1 MRMSRRLSQVLLT
14 GMTVLLASILV
25 FLYVESGA
33 GSDHTSAYTESRD
46 LIRQIKQLDAQW
58 ETEILKARIALTHN
72 YDPLVSPLTEMTSLW
87 ARFET
92 MESGH
97 GHNDSE
103 QWQAVHNA
111 YLNAI
116 KEKTRLVERFKSHN
130 AVLRNS
136 LAFLPT
142 AEDDIQGQFARLEDV
157 DKLQLQNVATD
168 TYDLLLS
175 SLEFAQ
181 VTSDDKAADILV
193 GLNKLAVNKE
203 RLPVE
208 FHAPIEVLSNHIA
221 LVTRE
226 QPVVNNLLEQI
237 AAIPVAGLLDD
248 ITNLL
253 NRDQQQAEAV
263 DQKYHFYLLVFSSLL
278 MVLLV
283 FLAIRLLR
291 SFAVINRVNKELQ
304 AANEGLEQRVEDRT
318 RELKDTQSELLDT
331 ARQAGM
337 AEIATNVL
345 HNVGNVLNSVNIS
358 ADLVTRKLR
367 TSKALGLGKAM
378 QLINDHSHDL
388 GEFITRDEKG
398 KLLPGY
404 LNQLVDA
411 IAIEQQSIT
420 EELVQLSKSVDH
432 IKDIVATQQS
442 YAGASS
448 LVEPL
453 HVSDLLEDALR
464 MNSGALT
471 RHHVTVVKEYSDVPR
486 VMGDKHRLLLI
497 LINLISNAKYAM
509 SDLSDRPRQ
518 MTLGVKVVDNKTLQ
532 VSVKDEGEGI
542 APENMTRIFAHG
554 FTTRKEG
561 HGFGLHSC
569 ALAAIE
575 MNGHLSAFSDGPG
588 KGALFTL
595 QIPLINAEVKHEQ
608 PVEPAYSADR

>member
-1 MRMSRRLSQVLLT
+1 MKTSNRRNLALLGVVALMLASVLL
-14 GMTVLLASILV
+14 
-25 FLYVESGA
+25 FLYLKSSSNQTITYA
-33 GSDHTSAYTESRD
+33 ESRD
-46 LIRQIKQLDAQW
+46 LIGRIKQLNAQW
-58 ETEILKARIALTHN
+58 ETEILKARIAISHN
-72 YDPLVSPLTEMTSLW
+72 YDPLVSPLTEITDLW
-87 ARFET
+87 ERFDT
-92 MESGH
+92 MESSH
-97 GHNDSE
+97 GRNDSPV
-103 QWQAVHNA
+103 WRTSHDA
-111 YLNAI
+111 YLSAI
-116 KEKTRLVERFKSHN
+116 QEKTRLVEQFKSHN

-142 AEDDIQGQFARLEDV
+142 AEDDIQEQLARLADE
-157 DKLQLQNVATD
+157 DKLQLQNIATD

-181 VTSDDKAADILV
+181 VTSDDKAADILL
-193 GLNKLAVNKE
+193 GLNKMGVNKQ
-203 RLPVE
+203 RLPE
-208 FHAPIEVLSNHIA
+208 QFHSPIDIMSNHIA
-221 LVTRE
+221 LIVRE
-226 QPVVNNLLEQI
+226 QPVVNRLLENI
-237 AAIPVAGLLDD
+237 EAVPVAERLDD

-253 NRDQQQAEAV
+253 NTDQQRTDAV
-263 DQKYHFYLLVFSSLL
+263 DQRYHFYMLVFS
-278 MVLLV
+278 VLLV
-283 FLAIRLLR
+283 LLLVYLAIHLMR
-291 SFAVINRVNKELQ
+291 SFTVINRVNKALQ
-304 AANEGLEQRVEDRT
+304 TANEDLELRVEERT

-367 TSKALGLGKAM
+367 GSKALGLGKAM
-378 QLINDHSHDL
+378 QLINDHQGDL
-388 GEFITRDEKG
+388 GTFLTEDPKG

-411 IAIEQQSIT
+411 IALEQQGMT
-420 EELVQLSKSVDH
+420 DELAQLTKSVDH

-442 YAGASS
+442 YAGANS
-448 LVEPL
+448 LMEPL
-453 HVSDLLEDALR
+453 HISELLEDALR

-471 RHHVTVVKEYSDVPR
+471 RHHVTVVKEYSDVPQ

-509 SDLSDRPRQ
+509 SDLSNRPRQ
-518 MTLGVKVVDNKTLQ
+518 MTLGVKIVEDKILQ
-532 VSVKDEGEGI
+532 VSVKDDGEGI
-542 APENMTRIFAHG
+542 AEENMTRIFSHG

-575 MNGHLSAFSDGPG
+575 MNGHLTAHSDGPG

-595 QIPLINAEVKHEQ
+595 QIPLKTVKE
-608 PVEPAYSADR
+608 EA

>member
-1 MRMSRRLSQVLLT
+1 MKTYHRRNLLVLSGVAL
-14 GMTVLLASILV
+14 LLASTLL
-25 FLYVESGA
+25 FLYLKSS
-33 GSDHTSAYTESRD
+33 SDQTATYAESRD
-46 LIRQIKQLDAQW
+46 LIGRIKQLNAQW
-58 ETEILKARIALTHN
+58 ETEILKARITISHN
-72 YDPLVSPLTEMTSLW
+72 YDPLVAPLNEMTQLW
-87 ARFET
+87 EQFET
-92 MESGH
+92 KESNHGRNDPIWHAGH
-97 GHNDSE
+97 DAYHT
-103 QWQAVHNA
+103 AVQ
-111 YLNAI
+111 
-116 KEKTRLVERFKSHN
+116 EKTRLVEQFKSHN

-142 AEDDIQGQFARLEDV
+142 AEDDIQEPLTRLLDE
-157 DKLQLQNVATD
+157 DKLQLQNIATD

-193 GLNKLAVNKE
+193 GLNKLKVNKE
-203 RLPVE
+203 RLPE
-208 FHAPIEVLSNHIA
+208 QFHSPIDVLSNHIA
-221 LVTRE
+221 LILRE
-226 QPVVNNLLEQI
+226 QPVVNQLLQNIE
-237 AAIPVAGLLDD
+237 AVPVAARLDD
-248 ITNLL
+248 ITSLL
-253 NRDQQQAEAV
+253 NQDQQQTEAI
-263 DQKYHFYLLVFSSLL
+263 DRRYHFYMLVFSTLL
-278 MVLLV
+278 VMVLV
-283 FLAIRLLR
+283 YLATRLMR
-291 SFAVINRVNKELQ
+291 SFGEINRVNKELQ
-304 AANEGLEQRVEDRT
+304 TANDILEQRVEERT

-367 TSKALGLGKAM
+367 SSKAQGLGKAM
-378 QLINDHSHDL
+378 QLINAHQDDL
-388 GEFITRDEKG
+388 GAFLTQDEKG

-411 IAIEQQSIT
+411 IALEQQGMT
-420 EELVQLSKSVDH
+420 DELAQLSKSVDH

-442 YAGASS
+442 YAGANS
-448 LVEPL
+448 LMEPL
-453 HVSDLLEDALR
+453 HISELLEDALR
-464 MNSGALT
+464 MNAGALT
-471 RHHVTVVKEYSDVPR
+471 RHHVTVVKEYGDVPQ

-509 SDLSDRPRQ
+509 TDLSNRPRQ
-518 MTLGVKVVDNKTLQ
+518 MTLGVKVVEDTILQ
-532 VSVKDEGEGI
+532 ISVKDDGEGI

-575 MNGHLSAFSDGPG
+575 MNGHLTAHSDGPG

-595 QIPLINAEVKHEQ
+595 QIPLK
-608 PVEPAYSADR
+608 PVMEEA